1 MVCATWNRLATA
13 APIAALSVV
22 ALVGG
27 GSVSSA
33 VSAGAGA
40 SATPVADDG
49 LVISTLAGTGEA
61 GYSGDGGP
69 AIQAAISQPDA
80 VAVGPDGSVYVSDGV
95 RHIRKIATDGTI
107 TTIAGTGEAGFSG
120 DGGPATEAAFST
132 GDWFWSGGG
141 MTVGPDGTLYV
152 ADRHNHRVRAIGPD
166 GIVRT
171 VAGSGPSVLDRGA
184 DSPGLNG
191 GFAGD
196 GGPAVEALLN
206 NPTDVALGPDGTLY
220 IADSY
225 NYRIRAVA
233 PDGTISTIAGSP
245 HAGDDGSDFFPS
257 PDNDEDGRPATE
269 TFVEPDALAVADDGT
284 VYFVERDENR
294 VRIIDPATRIVATL
308 GGTDGLAAQHVTDI
322 AVVGDTIYVSRFSED
337 GAAGDGVEVISTA
350 PDGSARVFGGG
361 AELGDGGAPS
371 EAAISH
377 PLGVAAGPDGA
388 VYIADSWANRVRV
401 VVPATA
407 EERPDDAPDPGA
419 DPGQDHDIA
428 TVAGSG
434 EVIPDDAGDRD
445 DDGGWLSGGA
455 TLLEARLDTP
465 RGVAFG
471 PDSTLYIA
479 DTGNHR
485 VRAIEPGSD
494 RVRTV
499 AGTGSPSDEGDGG
512 PATEADLN
520 APSGLDVH
528 DGVLYIADKWNNR
541 IRSVDLESGTIDT
554 VPGTATTLAMPLD
567 VAVDDDGVLYVADSD
582 HNRVCRVGPEDQQCT
597 TVVGDFDDDA
607 AQAEADQQ
615 DGGSAGNAALMSP
628 MGVAVGPDGTLYIAD
643 TGTARIRAYDPATGE
658 VTIVAGNGTLG
669 VSGDGGPALAAQ
681 LGVPVAVEVAADGT
695 VYVSDVGNHRI
706 RAIDPETGVIRTVAG
721 TGRGD
726 FSTSDGSTIALGF
739 AAGEPVGGAWT
750 EAGGYAGDGGP
761 AQDAELNWPQGIA
774 VADDGVLY
782 VADSGNN
789 RVRAIGDADLDAR
802 GSISPRVWV
811 VGGGAVVL
819 AAAAIVVVRLRL
831 RRRAQ
836 PNSVSPQ

>member
-1 MVCATWNRLATA
+1 MVRATWNRLATT
-13 APIAALSVV
+13 APLAALTVM

-27 GSVSSA
+27 GSASFA
-33 VSAGAGA
+33 VSADAGA
-40 SATPVADDG
+40 SATPATDG
-49 LVISTLAGTGEA
+49 LVISTFAGTGEA
-61 GYSGDGGP
+61 GYAGDGGP
-69 AIQAAISQPDA
+69 AVHAAISQPDA

-107 TTIAGTGEAGFSG
+107 STVAGTGEAGVSG
-120 DGGPATEAAFST
+120 DGGPATEAAFSS

-141 MTVGPDGTLYV
+141 MTVGPDGTVYV
-152 ADRHNHRVRAIGPD
+152 ADRYNHRVRAIGPD

-196 GGPAVEALLN
+196 GGPAVEARLN

-233 PDGTISTIAGSP
+233 PDGTIATFAGSLHP
-245 HAGDDGSDFFPS
+245 GDDGSDFFPS

-294 VRIIDPATRIVATL
+294 VRTIDPATRVVATL
-308 GGTDGLAAQHVTDI
+308 GRTDGLAAQHATDI
-322 AVVGDTIYVSRFSED
+322 AVAGDAIYVSRFSEA
-337 GAAGDGVEVISTA
+337 GAASDGVEVISTA
-350 PDGSARVFGGG
+350 SDGSARVFGGG
-361 AELGDGGAPS
+361 AELGDGGAPG

-401 VVPATA
+401 VAPATA
-407 EERPDDAPDPGA
+407 EERPDDGA

-434 EVIPDDAGDRD
+434 EGIPDDADDQD

-465 RGVAFG
+465 RGVALG
-471 PDSTLYIA
+471 PNGTLYIA
-479 DTGNHR
+479 DTGSNR
-485 VRAIEPGSD
+485 VREIEAGSD
-494 RVRTV
+494 RVRTI

-541 IRSVDLESGTIDT
+541 IRAVDLKSGTIDT
-554 VPGTATTLAMPLD
+554 VAGAATLSMPLD
-567 VAVDDDGVLYVADSD
+567 VAVDDDGVLFVADSGN
-582 HNRVCRVGPEDQQCT
+582 NRVCRVGPDDQQCT

-615 DGGSAGNAALMSP
+615 DGGPAGNAALMSP
-628 MGVAVGPDGTLYIAD
+628 MGVALGPDGTLYIAD
-643 TGTARIRAYDPATGE
+643 TGYARIRAYDPATGE
-658 VTIVAGNGTLG
+658 VTMVAGNGTLG
-669 VSGDGGPALAAQ
+669 LSGDGGPAIAAQ
-681 LGVPVAVEVAADGT
+681 LGVPAAVEVAADGT
-695 VYVSDVGNHRI
+695 IYVSDVGNHRI

-721 TGRGD
+721 TGRGE
-726 FSTSDGSTIALGF
+726 F
-739 AAGEPVGGAWT
+739 AAGSGGFVLGFSAGEPMGGAWSD
-750 EAGGYAGDGGP
+750 AGGYDGDGGP

-774 VADDGVLY
+774 VDDDGVLY

-789 RVRAIGDADLDAR
+789 RVRAIGDAGLDDR

-811 VGGGAVVL
+811 VAGGAAL
-819 AAAAIVVVRLRL
+819 PAAAVIVVVRLR
-831 RRRAQ
+831 RRAQ
-836 PNSVSPQ
+836 SNSVSPQ